1 MAEQSDITS
10 EWYVGEDKVFPFT
23 IYQKSAAGVLSTT
36 PQAITG
42 WALRWDVRLNDN
54 AADPPIIT
62 KTTGAGIAITDGPS
76 GQGTIT
82 IDDTDTDSLAPRVYR
97 HSLKRTDAGSETEL
111 LYGNAVLGKRTTR

>member
-62 KTTGAGIAITDGPS
+62 KTTAPGSRSRTARTARARSPSTTPTPIRSPRACIGI
-76 GQGTIT
+76 
-82 IDDTDTDSLAPRVYR
+82 R
-97 HSLKRTDAGSETEL
+97 
-111 LYGNAVLGKRTTR
+111 